1 MADMKKEQLAQAVR
15 NMLVNCAG
23 YEGDVLSESRKQ
35 AYDYYFQ
42 RPRGD
47 ELPGRSTIVTGDLS
61 SMVEGNLAQMIDPL
75 TRKRIAEFCAYDE
88 QDEEQA
94 QLESDCISDLIFKK
108 QNGFIEVTS
117 SIKDA
122 MLVRNGVLK
131 VYIDERT
138 HVSRIRR
145 SNVKPEIIT
154 DVLFQIDPDA
164 QIHKYDPE
172 TGDLSATITK
182 TTRVFRVESIA
193 PENFLLPKD
202 WHRQD
207 TEGLPFCAER
217 HVETR
222 AALIERGFDGD
233 IVKNLPRYTPASVTT
248 SARLPHAMGPA
259 GSGFVMDTSQE
270 LVEWYECYAQMDDG
284 TGAAELR
291 RICVSG
297 GANMKVLDDEDA
309 DIICYALG
317 VLIINPHTWVG
328 ISLHDKLKSTQDSS
342 TALTRGLMDNLN
354 AVNKNRTAH
363 FDELVEADD
372 LTDGRVNGSIRVKT
386 GVVADVRQAITA
398 FTVSDA
404 TANILANLQH
414 FEKKRSEMGGAS
426 LDMATGQMQ
435 LSDRVGSQGLD
446 RAYSVMEALSE
457 FMTRMIAHTM
467 VRSAYLIA
475 HETLRTQWQG
485 PISFK
490 RGKEWLVTE
499 PAKWRVRDSVYINLG
514 ESLGE
519 RARIS
524 AVLRE
529 MIHIQADLAARG
541 MEDVLVDMMAFRNA
555 VIEWLRVNDVTNP
568 ERFILDPRSPQAQ
581 KALSDKAK
589 QRQAAQMKQEA
600 LMKEAIGLE
609 RIRTALQK
617 YTADQS
623 TQLEYYKTVLNAQ
636 IEEAKLAVSGVL
648 DYVKAKASAAAA
660 FVTGKKGKNDE
671 PGETPSGKGT
681 PEQSDTGGDAGSSRE

>member
-1 MADMKKEQLAQAVR
+1 MVSETGPKAALAQSIR
-15 NMLVNCAG
+15 NLLVNCAG
-23 YEGDVLSESRKQ
+23 YMGDTLSESRKQ

-47 ELPGRSTIVTGDLS
+47 ELPGRSQIVTGDLS

-75 TRKRIAEFCAYDE
+75 TRKRIAEFCAEDAE
-88 QDEEQA
+88 DEEQA
-94 QLESDCISDLIFKK
+94 ALESDCISDLMFKR

-138 HVSRIRR
+138 HVSKIRR

-154 DVLFQIDPDA
+154 DVLA
-164 QIHKYDPE
+164 QIGDVEVHSYDPE
-172 TGDLSATITK
+172 TGDLVATLTK
-182 TTRVFRVESIA
+182 TTRKFRVESIA

-222 AALIERGFDGD
+222 ATLIERGFPKDVVEGMT
-233 IVKNLPRYTPASVTT
+233 RYASPNIATD
-248 SARLPHAMGPA
+248 ARLPQSLTPNPA
-259 GSGFVMDTSQE
+259 GPTIDKSQE
-270 LVEWYECYAQMDDG
+270 LVEWYETYARVDDG
-284 TGAAELR
+284 TGASELR
-291 RICVSG
+291 RICVTG
-297 GANMKVLDDEDA
+297 GANTKILDDDDA
-309 DIICYALG
+309 DVICYAIG

-363 FDELVEADD
+363 FDELVDADD
-372 LTDGRVNGSIRVKT
+372 LTDGRINGSIRVKP

-398 FTVSDA
+398 FSTPDA

-414 FEKKRSEMGGAS
+414 FEKKRSEMAGAS

-446 RAYSVMEALSE
+446 RAYSVMEALCE

-467 VRSAYLIA
+467 IRSAYLIA

-490 RGKEWLVTE
+490 RGKEWLRTV
-499 PAKWRVRDSVYINLG
+499 PSDWPVREAVHINLG

-529 MIHIQADLAARG
+529 MMHVQADLAARG
-541 MEDVLVDMMAFRNA
+541 MEDVLVDMMAFYNA
-555 VIEWLRVNDVTNP
+555 VCEWLRVNDVPNP
-568 ERFILDPRSPQAQ
+568 ERFILDPRTPKAQ
-581 KALSDKAK
+581 KALADRAK
-589 QRQAAQMKQEA
+589 QRQAAQQKQEA

-617 YTADQS
+617 YTSDQS
-623 TQLEYYKTVLNAQ
+623 TQLEYYKAVLNAQ

-648 DYVKAKASAAAA
+648 DYMKAKAQAATA

-671 PGETPSGKGT
+671 PRTSESSTGPAKESDSGRSTG
-681 PEQSDTGGDAGSSRE
+681 SD